1 MMQANWQAGIYPDNT
16 DTIPESTRMIKF
28 PDEKP
33 GLLRACRWAFLLYV
47 PALTIA
53 PFVAPLV
60 YWTCYQEISGGNLK
74 RKGNEK

>member
-1 MMQANWQAGIYPDNT
+1 
-16 DTIPESTRMIKF
+16 MIKF

-33 GLLRACRWAFLLYV
+33 GLLRAYWWAFLLYV

-60 YWTCYQEISGGNLK
+60 YYVCYQEISGGNLERRG
-74 RKGNEK
+74 RKK